1 MDDPAPD
8 VARYPSTIAETFEH
22 ELVVKK
28 SRFIAHLAPAR
39 STEQADAVIA
49 AVRKQ
54 YWDARHH
61 CVAMVIGTH
70 ADQQRSSDGG
80 EPSGTAGVPM
90 LEVLRRRELTDLVA
104 VVTRYFGG
112 VKLGAGGLVR
122 AYSSAVS
129 EALDL
134 VPVVQRTPA
143 VRVSVDVPHPDAG
156 RLQGVLRDWAAA
168 RDAQVAGVDYA
179 ANATITL
186 LVPPARLD
194 DLDASLAAASAGRL
208 VAERGTTVVMEHLS
222 GAHGDTR

>member
-1 MDDPAPD
+1 MGDVDDLTAG
-8 VARYPSTIAETFEH
+8 VTRYPSTVAAPLEH

-28 SRFIAHLAPAR
+28 SRFIAQVSPAR
-39 STEQADAVIA
+39 TTEEAEAVIA

-61 CVAMVIGTH
+61 CVALIVGTH

-90 LEVLRRRELTDLVA
+90 LEVLRRRDLTDLVT

-134 VPVVQRTPA
+134 TPIVRRTPA
-143 VRVSVDVPHPDAG
+143 IQVLVDAPHQDAG
-156 RLQGVLRDWAAA
+156 RVQGVLREWADTH
-168 RDAQVAGVDYA
+168 DAQVTDVTYA
-179 ANATITL
+179 ATATLTL
-186 LVPPARLD
+186 LVPPRHLND
-194 DLDASLAAASAGRL
+194 FDAALAATSAGQL
-208 VAERGTTVVMEHLS
+208 VAVRGETVVMES
-222 GAHGDTR
+222 